1 MDSNAIRFLRR
12 DDGVSVG
19 PPMIGLIVTLLVLLV
34 VALSLVGALWFLRRR
49 RRRARLHEM
58 SIQIGKRQS
67 MSSTSSSP
75 GRTMTR
81 SSEPDHVYYEKQA
94 LMEESESIP
103 ESPIPEIRVTFP
115 EEIDETGKRMSGKVV
130 TVHSNDTGVGY
141 GPADNPPAYRQ
152 HPDNERFQSL
162 DLERI
167 GGLVEKAQNA
177 NWK

>member
-1 MDSNAIRFLRR
+1 MDSNAVRFLRR
-12 DDGVSVG
+12 DDGASVG
-19 PPMIGLIVTLLVLLV
+19 APMIGLIASLLVLLV
-34 VALSLVGALWFLRRR
+34 VAVTLVGTLWILRRR
-49 RRRARLHEM
+49 RRRARLHEI
-58 SIQIGKRQS
+58 SIQIGKRPS

-75 GRTMTR
+75 GRSTTR
-81 SSEPDHVYYEKQA
+81 SSEPDHIYYEKQA

-141 GPADNPPAYRQ
+141 GPADHPPAYRQ
-152 HPDNERFQSL
+152 QSDNARFQSL

-167 GGLVEKAQNA
+167 GGLAEKAPNV